1 MMTTPTRR
9 VATILPALVLAATL
23 PVSLARAQLNEQN
36 ATRVDMQVFN
46 TDTNSWGTVASA
58 VPGSRVEWRVVVSY
72 TGTNTNVFAL
82 GSMTY
87 QPTFSN
93 IDNTGP
99 DVDQLAPWRNAGTQ
113 GNAVVAN
120 SMLTAAEGASGSAL
134 ASYGRVVF
142 GATAANST
150 SQNIVTTHRHGGDFP
165 INRAP
170 VGSWLRVAGSFVTQW
185 PLPTLPLNVDATA
198 TELNNINRGI
208 QANQFAAQSAFQ
220 GFPNTSHVAGTQNM
234 VVFRGALLLSPDTR
248 TDNITLGIAAGS
260 QQRLGAISSGDDT
273 RFISWQAGITDNG
286 SWRTGFT
293 INSAT
298 IVIPAPASLLVGVC
312 ALASLLHRRRVTPRI
327 ESQGRSS

>member
-9 VATILPALVLAATL
+9 VATSLPALVLAATL
-23 PVSLARAQLNEQN
+23 PASLAQAQLSEQN

-93 IDNTGP
+93 ADNTGP
-99 DVDQLAPWRNAGTQ
+99 NVDQLAPWRNGGLQ
-113 GNAVVAN
+113 GNPIAN
-120 SMLTAAEGASGSAL
+120 SMLSAAEGASGSAL

-142 GATAANST
+142 GATAANSN
-150 SQNIVTTHRHGGDFP
+150 SQNIVTTHRHGGDFASA
-165 INRAP
+165 RAP
-170 VGSWLRVAGSFVTQW
+170 AGSWLRVAGSFVTQW
-185 PLPTLPLNVDATA
+185 PLPTLPLNVDATPN
-198 TELNNINRGI
+198 ELNNINRGI
-208 QANQFAAQSAFQ
+208 QANQLAALGAVT
-220 GFPNTSHVAGTQNM
+220 PTVNTFHVQGTQNL
-234 VVFRGALLLSPDTR
+234 VIFRGALLLSTDAR
-248 TDNITLGIAAGS
+248 TDNITLGIAAGT
-260 QQRLGAISSGDDT
+260 QQRASGVNGSDDT
-273 RFISWQAGITDNG
+273 RFISWQTDRFDNG

-298 IVIPAPASLLVGVC
+298 IVIPAPGFAALLGASTLF
-312 ALASLLHRRRVTPRI
+312 AIRRKR
-327 ESQGRSS
+327 

>member
-1 MMTTPTRR
+1 MMTTHIRR
-9 VATILPALVLAATL
+9 DATILPALVLAATL
-23 PVSLARAQLNEQN
+23 PASLAQAQLSEQN

-99 DVDQLAPWRNAGTQ
+99 DVDQLAPWRNGGLQ
-113 GNAVVAN
+113 GNAVAN

-142 GATAANST
+142 GATAANAT
-150 SQNIVTTHRHGGDFP
+150 SQNVVTTHRHGGDFP

-170 VGSWLRVAGSFVTQW
+170 VGSWLRVAGSFVTRW

-198 TELNNINRGI
+198 TELNYINRGI
-208 QANQFAAQSAFQ
+208 QANQVAAISPITLL
-220 GFPNTSHVAGTQNM
+220 PNTFHVGGTQNL
-234 VVFRGALLLSPDTR
+234 VVFRGALLLSTDLR
-248 TDNITLGIAAGS
+248 SDNITLGIAAGT

-273 RFISWQAGITDNG
+273 RFISWQTGITDNG

-298 IVIPAPASLLVGVC
+298 IVIPAPASALGFALL
-312 ALASLLHRRRVTPRI
+312 ALTTARRSRVHTRHTA
-327 ESQGRSS
+327 